1 MKTYKSLLVVAIVG
15 VVVIPSKAADFVKRA
30 PKNEKPIAMS
40 ECFSTCNDAECLRD
54 CIANVEGPVGPRAAP
69 QQSLDDCFDEG
80 LSNITSCAAVI
91 LLRADDAK
99 FDVHSAFWTCVQVAS
114 QVFDQC
120 PFADRDLTVE
130 SETILRRISLGHL
143 VNAAEDDYKLF
154 LAGKLTAYRLNVA
167 VPSDAGDK
175 TPPPGRQAEDPENK
189 PRTFQECAE
198 DYANELQICINVCN
212 GSTTCLD
219 GCNSVALK
227 RLEKCGGVGKTP
239 TT

>member
-1 MKTYKSLLVVAIVG
+1 MKTSKLLLVVAIVG

-154 LAGKLTAYRLNVA
+154 LAGKLTAYRLNV
-167 VPSDAGDK
+167 VVSSDGGDMSPPSGRNAEGAENQPDK
-175 TPPPGRQAEDPENK
+175 FLDCLFDFTDNLISCEN
-189 PRTFQECAE
+189 QCGS
-198 DYANELQICINVCN
+198 N
-212 GSTTCLD
+212 GTCLT
-219 GCNSVALK
+219 GCHKVALK
-227 RLEKCGGVGKTP
+227 VYEKCAGVTP
-239 TT
+239 ST